1 MKTSRHA
8 RWTFHLLLV
17 AGAIIAAVLCFQS
30 VRTYL
35 YIDSVILPHQAE
47 HEAQREVGALG
58 AAAHSARLGDPR
70 QLSPLLRR
78 IVESDGDRVMWMC
91 VLNADSTV
99 VAQAGD
105 DPAPRRIPA
114 DWWER
119 MQKHEPF
126 GTVVQTRR
134 GDALAVMLPLRM
146 PHLGPSDD
154 RRKDYV
160 VEVGIS
166 MKAVASSMSGLK
178 GNVAIGMLASL
189 ALLLALT
196 ILALRMRQ
204 YVRGNYL
211 EGELQLAKRV
221 QANLQPKP
229 QSVPPEIDFA
239 ALAASADHVGGD
251 FYDVFELE
259 PGKIAIVLGD
269 ASGKGI
275 PAALLAS
282 VLHGAIRSSVSSK
295 HEVACERINRVLCER
310 TASERFATLFWGIF
324 DSASGT
330 LRYVNAGHD
339 APMLLRN
346 ASNRIHSLEEGGPV
360 LGCLPNVRCTA
371 GEVEIDPGDTLILYS
386 DGVTEACNEEG
397 QEFGKE
403 RILQTL
409 ATVRNQAASEICEQ
423 MCRDLAAFSAGA
435 RSPQDD
441 RTLLVVNF
449 SSQDAAVKKAGAI
462 PTALVQIA

>member
-1 MKTSRHA
+1 MKRSSHA
-8 RWTFHLLLV
+8 RWTFHLLLAV
-17 AGAIIAAVLCFQS
+17 GGIIAAVLCFQS

-35 YIDSVILPHQAE
+35 YIDSVIVPHQAE

-58 AAAHSARLGDPR
+58 AAAHSARLEDPR

-78 IVESDGDRVMWMC
+78 IVESAGDRVMWMR
-91 VLNADSTV
+91 VLNFESTV

-105 DPAPRRIPA
+105 DPAPRQIPA

-119 MQKHEPF
+119 VQKHEPL
-126 GTVVQTRR
+126 GTPVRTHI
-134 GDALAVMLPLRM
+134 GDAVSVMLPFRM
-146 PHLGPSDD
+146 PHMGPSDD
-154 RRKDYV
+154 RRKAYV

-178 GNVAIGMLASL
+178 GNVAIAMLASI

-196 ILALRMRQ
+196 VLALRMRQ
-204 YVRGNYL
+204 YVRGKYL

-221 QANLQPKP
+221 QANLQPTPHSVSP
-229 QSVPPEIDFA
+229 QIEFA
-239 ALAASADHVGGD
+239 AFACAADHVGGD

-269 ASGKGI
+269 ASGKGM
-275 PAALLAS
+275 PAALLVS
-282 VLHGAIRSSVSSK
+282 VLHGAIRSSTGSD
-295 HEVACERINRVLCER
+295 HEVTCERINRMLCER

-324 DSASGT
+324 DSVSGT

-339 APMLLRN
+339 APMLLR
-346 ASNRIHSLEEGGPV
+346 SGSKRIYRLEEGGPV
-360 LGCLPNVRCTA
+360 LGCLPDAKYAA
-371 GEVEIDPGDTLILYS
+371 GEVQIGTGDTLILYS

-397 QEFGKE
+397 QEFGTE
-403 RILQTL
+403 PILQTL
-409 ATVRNQAASEICEQ
+409 AKVREQAAAELCEQ
-423 MCRDLAAFSAGA
+423 MRRDLAAFSAGA

-449 SSQDAAVKKAGAI
+449 SSQHALVGRAEAI
-462 PTALVQIA
+462 PTASVQIA